1 MSSRPILSWTEGRR
15 RPVADGTVLFAFTTG
30 DWRVRQ
36 GDGTLTVG
44 HAADLRSAMRRA
56 SEGQAV
62 ERAPWRRYVAAELPG
77 DLWLA
82 VLAIADDQWAWFF
95 SWSRFGP
102 FSGRADSLEAAKEA
116 VAAHVTAEI
125 MTPLWLQYRRWG
137 YALNAAAIPQN
148 EVLVRERR
156 QLVSERRHRGGRT
169 GTAMAGVIAKALAL
183 QVGVERTERL
193 RGAL

>member
-1 MSSRPILSWTEGRR
+1 
-15 RPVADGTVLFAFTTG
+15 
-30 DWRVRQ
+30 
-36 GDGTLTVG
+36 
-44 HAADLRSAMRRA
+44 
-56 SEGQAV
+56 
-62 ERAPWRRYVAAELPG
+62 VAAELPG

-148 EVLVRERR
+148 KVLVRERR
-156 QLVSERRHRGGRT
+156 QLVSERRQRAPQQAAEAYLAARHSPLGSPVNFAGG
-169 GTAMAGVIAKALAL
+169 V
-183 QVGVERTERL
+183 Q
-193 RGAL
+193 